1 MRAQREETQ
10 AGENPMDQLMCI
22 VVIMYNDYT
31 VGGPGGW
38 DAQPMNE
45 FTAYEKVLNINPA
58 EVDRYRDEDSLKKS
72 CQTIRASVRIA
83 LL

>member
-10 AGENPMDQLMCI
+10 AGENPMDQLMHI

-38 DAQPMNE
+38 DAQPTNE
-45 FTAYEKVLNINPA
+45 FTAYEKVRNINPA
-58 EVDRYRDEDSLKKS
+58 EVDSYRDEDSLKKS
-72 CQTIRASVRIA
+72 CQTIRAS
-83 LL
+83 